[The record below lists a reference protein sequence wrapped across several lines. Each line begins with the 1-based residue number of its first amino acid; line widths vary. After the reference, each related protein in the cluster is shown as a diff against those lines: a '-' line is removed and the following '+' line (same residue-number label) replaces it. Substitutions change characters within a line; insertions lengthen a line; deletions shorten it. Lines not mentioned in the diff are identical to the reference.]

1 MVIFLFG
8 RNTTY
13 YVVILS
19 QKEKKQPSIF
29 KPKKEEKSVKGMVVY
44 REQVYLKA
52 KLSPSTK
59 NASNQ
64 TKTVSMDCMQ
74 LFVIVLLSHRRPSL
88 ELS

>member
-1 MVIFLFG
+1 M
-8 RNTTY
+8 
-13 YVVILS
+13 S

-29 KPKKEEKSVKGMVVY
+29 KSKKEEKSVKGMVVY
-44 REQVYLKA
+44 RKQVYLIA
-52 KLSPSTK
+52 ILSPSTK

-74 LFVIVLLSHRRPSL
+74 LFVIVLLSHGRPSL